1 MTNRS
6 MKHRRN
12 KAPPALKASKAPPM
26 QARQPTIALSRTYDA
41 SGLREADERAPDG
54 RAGGGLPSPGF
65 SSVMSRVC
73 ELVWPVWPDT
83 ASSER
88 DGDLAGSERTTMVAG
103 ACGTSVSRHSVLQR
117 TPVGPVDQRRAVYA
131 PI

>member
-6 MKHRRN
+6 MKNRRD
-12 KAPPALKASKAPPM
+12 KGLPMQGPPPAITLGHARDARVVRDLRGDARGESLPP
-26 QARQPTIALSRTYDA
+26 
-41 SGLREADERAPDG
+41 
-54 RAGGGLPSPGF
+54 PGF

-73 ELVWPVWPDT
+73 ELVWPVWLDT

>member
-6 MKHRRN
+6 MKNRRD
-12 KAPPALKASKAPPM
+12 KGLPM
-26 QARQPTIALSRTYDA
+26 QGPQPAITLSHARDA
-41 SGLREADERAPDG
+41 RGESFSP
-54 RAGGGLPSPGF
+54 PGF

-73 ELVWPVWPDT
+73 ELVWPVWLDT